1 MILREEDLAWT
12 IASDVLLVTTPE
24 EARTRLITRVYDV
37 SDLLTPARD
46 LITRAEGRWGTS
58 LEQALDVK
66 SR

>member
-1 MILREEDLAWT
+1 VAGVEFEPSGNALWTASWDGSARRIDL
-12 IASDVLLVTTPE
+12 
-24 EARTRLITRVYDV
+24 